1 MHQLVYISTAVPG
14 LTPADVDAILA
25 ASRRNNR
32 RDGISGL
39 LVHDGKR
46 FLQVLEGT
54 APLVNAAFIRIKADS
69 RHRAAVMLSARDV
82 DGRQFGEWDM
92 ACQIVAPAR
101 GGGTLGETVDALV
114 AGVADRNLQAQFSS
128 FARVRQRAA

>member
-101 GGGTLGETVDALV
+101 DGGSLGETVDALV